1 MRFSVRFLGCK
12 VSQADAL
19 VIRDA
24 LRRAGHA
31 EAPPED
37 AEVHVVNT
45 CALTREAEKKSRKQ
59 AHRSARSGRTFV
71 TGCAVNLNREQFSG
85 EELQTIPGSVD
96 RVAEEIVDAL
106 GGIRTGA
113 CADDSVAAI
122 AGRTRAFLK
131 VQNGCDAT
139 CAFCIIPTTRGS
151 AESRPMSRVLED
163 GRRRLSEGH
172 PELVLTG
179 INIGTYRDPQSG
191 YGLAGLVRAT
201 AGLPGLLRVR
211 ISSIEPG
218 SVDDELLATMAETPR
233 VAPHLHIPLQSGDA
247 QVLARM
253 RRGYTP
259 GDYLDACARARRA
272 VPGLNITTDVIV
284 GFPGETDDAFA
295 NTVAVVEEAGISRV
309 HVFPFSPRPGT
320 DAARLPDEVD
330 GQTRRERAAELRAL
344 SERRAFDHRND
355 RLGTDDV
362 VLIER
367 RHDDGSRSGLGAD
380 YVRFTLPPGHEGP
393 GEAVAVRAEGHAG
406 EHLHGEPVA

>member
-24 LRRAGHA
+24 LTKAGHF
-31 EAPPED
+31 EVSPDD

-59 AHRSARSGRTFV
+59 AHRAARNGRTFV
-71 TGCAVNLNREQFSG
+71 TGCAVNLNRGQFAHDD
-85 EELQTIPGSVD
+85 LQTVPGSVD
-96 RVAEEIVDAL
+96 RVAEEIVEAL
-106 GGIRTGA
+106 GGQGVGA
-113 CADDSVAAI
+113 CADDQAPPV

-131 VQNGCDAT
+131 VQNGCDAR
-139 CAFCIIPTTRGS
+139 CAFCIIPTTRGE
-151 AESRPMSRVLED
+151 AESRPMERVLDD

-179 INIGTYRDPQSG
+179 INIGTYRDPAG
-191 YGLAGLVRAT
+191 GGDLAALVSAA
-201 AGLPGLLRVR
+201 AGLPGLVRLR

-218 SVDDELLATMAETPR
+218 SVDDALLEVMAATPG

-247 QVLARM
+247 RVLTAM

-284 GFPGETDDAFA
+284 GFPGETDGAFA
-295 NTVAVVEEAGISRV
+295 NTVAVIEEAGISRV
-309 HVFPFSPRPGT
+309 HVFPYSPRPGT
-320 DAARLPDEVD
+320 DAATLPDEVD
-330 GQTRRERAAELRAL
+330 GATRRERATTLRAL
-344 SERRAFDHRND
+344 SERRAFDHRD
-355 RLGTDDV
+355 GRLGTEDV

-380 YVRFTLPPGHEGP
+380 YVRFTLPPGREGP
-393 GEAVAVRAEGHAG
+393 GETVAVRATGHAG
-406 EHLHGEPVA
+406 DHLFGEPPA